1 MFYEVVSKRIG
12 QDAKGNDKEITEK
25 FVLKDL
31 EFFAEAETKVYEL
44 FNNENTVTAIKQSKI
59 MEFANERCKDEQNI
73 YLATLEQIFIDE
85 KTGAEKSM
93 KYLIGLFAE
102 NIDDA
107 TNVANEYKKQIDYDM
122 HLVCVRKTNF
132 VELL

>member
-1 MFYEVVSKRIG
+1 MFYEVTSKRVIV
-12 QDAKGNDKEITEK
+12 DLKGNDKEVTEK

-44 FNNENTVTAIKQSKI
+44 YNNENSVTAIKQSKI
-59 MEFANERCKDEQNI
+59 MEFANERCKDEQDI

-107 TNVANEYKKQIDYDM
+107 TNVANEYKKQIDDDM

>member
-1 MFYEVVSKRIG
+1 MFYEVTSKRITV
-12 QDAKGNDKEITEK
+12 DLKGNDKEVTEK

-44 FNNENTVTAIKQSKI
+44 FNNENSVTAIKQSKI
-59 MEFANERCKDEQNI
+59 MEFANERCKDEQDI

-107 TNVANEYKKQIDYDM
+107 ANVANEYKKQIDDDM

>member
-1 MFYEVVSKRIG
+1 MFYEVTSKRVIV
-12 QDAKGNDKEITEK
+12 DLKGNDKEVTEK

-44 FNNENTVTAIKQSKI
+44 YNNENSVTAIKQSKI

-85 KTGAEKSM
+85 KTCAEKSM

-107 TNVANEYKKQIDYDM
+107 TNVANEYKKQIDDDM
-122 HLVCVRKTNF
+122 YLVCVRKTNF

>member
-1 MFYEVVSKRIG
+1 MFYEVTSKRITV
-12 QDAKGNDKEITEK
+12 DLKGNDKEVTEK

-44 FNNENTVTAIKQSKI
+44 FNNENSVTAIKQSKI
-59 MEFANERCKDEQNI
+59 MEFANERCKDEQDI

-107 TNVANEYKKQIDYDM
+107 TNVANEYKKQIDDDM